1 MTKIR
6 VFPHNEKGKIEF
18 TKEEL
23 QKLLNEVY
31 NEGKTDSYTIYYGT
45 DWNIRTVPCNTTSA
59 ITNTVSAKDTNV
71 GTISDLTADKIT
83 VTPSTI
89 EVKY

>member
-31 NEGKTDSYTIYYGT
+31 NEGKMDSYTISYGSSTTTPYYL
-45 DWNIRTVPCNTTSA
+45 
-59 ITNTVSAKDTNV
+59 TNTASSSSILTGNDKLNSLTVDVKD
-71 GTISDLTADKIT
+71 
-83 VTPSTI
+83 
-89 EVKY
+89 

>member
-6 VFPHNEKGKIEF
+6 VFPKNEKGKIEF

-31 NEGKTDSYTIYYGT
+31 NEGKIDS
-45 DWNIRTVPCNTTSA
+45 C
-59 ITNTVSAKDTNV
+59 
-71 GTISDLTADKIT
+71 TISYGSNIT
-83 VTPSTI
+83 TTPYYYSTI
-89 EVKY
+89 TSSNSSTSIDKNNLTSLNIDVKD

>member
-31 NEGKTDSYTIYYGT
+31 NEGKIDSYTISYGS
-45 DWNIRTVPCNTTSA
+45 NIATTPYSY
-59 ITNTVSAKDTNV
+59 
-71 GTISDLTADKIT
+71 
-83 VTPSTI
+83 STI
-89 EVKY
+89 TASDSSTSINKNNLTSLTTDVKD

>member
-6 VFPHNEKGKIEF
+6 VFPKNEKGKIEF

-31 NEGKTDSYTIYYGT
+31 NEGKIDSYTISYGS
-45 DWNIRTVPCNTTSA
+45 NITT
-59 ITNTVSAKDTNV
+59 
-71 GTISDLTADKIT
+71 
-83 VTPSTI
+83 TPYSYSTI
-89 EVKY
+89 TASNSSTSINKNNLTSLTTDIKD

>member
-31 NEGKTDSYTIYYGT
+31 NEGKVDSYTISYGS
-45 DWNIRTVPCNTTSA
+45 NITTIPYFYPTITTSNSSTL
-59 ITNTVSAKDTNV
+59 IDKNNLTSLTTDVKD
-71 GTISDLTADKIT
+71 
-83 VTPSTI
+83 
-89 EVKY
+89 

>member
-31 NEGKTDSYTIYYGT
+31 NEGKIDSYTISYGS
-45 DWNIRTVPCNTTSA
+45 NITTTPCCHSTITTSNSSTS
-59 ITNTVSAKDTNV
+59 INKNNLDSLNINV
-71 GTISDLTADKIT
+71 KTEENI
-83 VTPSTI
+83 
-89 EVKY
+89 

>member
-6 VFPHNEKGKIEF
+6 VFPKNEKGKIEF

-31 NEGKTDSYTIYYGT
+31 NEGKMDSYTISYGSNITTTPYSYPTITANNLSTSIDKNNLTFITT
-45 DWNIRTVPCNTTSA
+45 DV
-59 ITNTVSAKDTNV
+59 KD
-71 GTISDLTADKIT
+71 
-83 VTPSTI
+83 
-89 EVKY
+89 

>member
-6 VFPHNEKGKIEF
+6 VFPKNEKGKIEF

-31 NEGKTDSYTIYYGT
+31 NEGKIDSYTISYGSNITTTPYYYST
-45 DWNIRTVPCNTTSA
+45 ITT
-59 ITNTVSAKDTNV
+59 TNS
-71 GTISDLTADKIT
+71 S
-83 VTPSTI
+83 TPSDKNNLTSLNI
-89 EVKY
+89 DVKD

>member
-31 NEGKTDSYTIYYGT
+31 NEGKMDSYTIYYGSS
-45 DWNIRTVPCNTTSA
+45 TTTPYYP
-59 ITNTVSAKDTNV
+59 TNMTSSSSILTGNDKLNSLTIDVKD
-71 GTISDLTADKIT
+71 
-83 VTPSTI
+83 
-89 EVKY
+89 

>member
-1 MTKIR
+1 MIKIR

-31 NEGKTDSYTIYYGT
+31 NEGKIDSYTISY
-45 DWNIRTVPCNTTSA
+45 DSNITTTPYCYSTITTSNSSTS
-59 ITNTVSAKDTNV
+59 IDKNNLDSLNINV
-71 GTISDLTADKIT
+71 KTEENI
-83 VTPSTI
+83 
-89 EVKY
+89 

>member
-6 VFPHNEKGKIEF
+6 VFPKNEKGKIEF

-31 NEGKTDSYTIYYGT
+31 NEGKADSYTISYGS
-45 DWNIRTVPCNTTSA
+45 NITTTPYPYSTITTSNSS
-59 ITNTVSAKDTNV
+59 ISIDKKNLTSLTTDVKD
-71 GTISDLTADKIT
+71 
-83 VTPSTI
+83 
-89 EVKY
+89 

>member
-6 VFPHNEKGKIEF
+6 VFPKNEKGKIEF

-31 NEGKTDSYTIYYGT
+31 NEGKIDSYLMVLILQPHLTI
-45 DWNIRTVPCNTTSA
+45 ILQLLQA
-59 ITNTVSAKDTNV
+59 IHQHQVIK
-71 GTISDLTADKIT
+71 TILLL
-83 VTPSTI
+83 
-89 EVKY
+89 

>member
-31 NEGKTDSYTIYYGT
+31 NEGKVDSYTISYGSNITTTPYYYST
-45 DWNIRTVPCNTTSA
+45 ITTSNLSTS
-59 ITNTVSAKDTNV
+59 IDKNNLTSLTTDVKD
-71 GTISDLTADKIT
+71 
-83 VTPSTI
+83 
-89 EVKY
+89 

>member
-6 VFPHNEKGKIEF
+6 VFPKNERGKIEF

-31 NEGKTDSYTIYYGT
+31 SEGKADSYTVYYGSGST
-45 DWNIRTVPCNTTSA
+45 LAPWYST
-59 ITNTVSAKDTNV
+59 ITANNS
-71 GTISDLTADKIT
+71 TISLDKNKVPDT
-83 VTPSTI
+83 GAFSTPSTL

>member
-31 NEGKTDSYTIYYGT
+31 NEGKIDSYTISYGSNITTTPYYST
-45 DWNIRTVPCNTTSA
+45 ITTSNSSTS
-59 ITNTVSAKDTNV
+59 I
-71 GTISDLTADKIT
+71 DKNN
-83 VTPSTI
+83 PHNSH
-89 EVKY
+89 

>member
-31 NEGKTDSYTIYYGT
+31 NEGKVDSYIIFYGSNITTTPYCSTI
-45 DWNIRTVPCNTTSA
+45 TTSNLSTS
-59 ITNTVSAKDTNV
+59 IGKDT
-71 GTISDLTADKIT
+71 LTF
-83 VTPSTI
+83 
-89 EVKY
+89 

>member
-6 VFPHNEKGKIEF
+6 VFPKNEKGKIEF

-31 NEGKTDSYTIYYGT
+31 NEGRIDSYTISYGSNITTTPYYYST
-45 DWNIRTVPCNTTSA
+45 ATASNSST
-59 ITNTVSAKDTNV
+59 
-71 GTISDLTADKIT
+71 LTGNNKLN
-83 VTPSTI
+83 SLTI
-89 EVKY
+89 EVKD

>member
-6 VFPHNEKGKIEF
+6 VFPKNEKGKIEF

-31 NEGKTDSYTIYYGT
+31 NEGKIDSYTISYGSNITTTPYYY
-45 DWNIRTVPCNTTSA
+45 
-59 ITNTVSAKDTNV
+59 
-71 GTISDLTADKIT
+71 
-83 VTPSTI
+83 STI
-89 EVKY
+89 TTTNSSTSIDKNNLTSITTDIKD

>member
-31 NEGKTDSYTIYYGT
+31 NEGKMDSYTISYGSSTTTPYYL
-45 DWNIRTVPCNTTSA
+45 
-59 ITNTVSAKDTNV
+59 TNTASNSSTLTGNDKLNSLTVDVKD
-71 GTISDLTADKIT
+71 
-83 VTPSTI
+83 
-89 EVKY
+89 

>member
-6 VFPHNEKGKIEF
+6 VFPKNEKGKIEF

-31 NEGKTDSYTIYYGT
+31 NEGKIDSYTISYGSNITTTPYYYSKVT
-45 DWNIRTVPCNTTSA
+45 TNNSSTSIDKNNLTSLNIDV
-59 ITNTVSAKDTNV
+59 KDYKEN
-71 GTISDLTADKIT
+71 I
-83 VTPSTI
+83 
-89 EVKY
+89 

>member
-31 NEGKTDSYTIYYGT
+31 NEGKIDSYTISYGSNITTAPYYYST
-45 DWNIRTVPCNTTSA
+45 ITTSNSSTS
-59 ITNTVSAKDTNV
+59 IDKNNLTSLNIDVKD
-71 GTISDLTADKIT
+71 
-83 VTPSTI
+83 
-89 EVKY
+89 

>member
-31 NEGKTDSYTIYYGT
+31 NEGKVDSYTIFYGSNITTTPYYYST
-45 DWNIRTVPCNTTSA
+45 ITTSNSSTS
-59 ITNTVSAKDTNV
+59 IDKNNLTSLTTDVKD
-71 GTISDLTADKIT
+71 
-83 VTPSTI
+83 
-89 EVKY
+89 

>member
-6 VFPHNEKGKIEF
+6 VFPHNENGKIEF

-31 NEGKTDSYTIYYGT
+31 NEGKIDSYTISY
-45 DWNIRTVPCNTTSA
+45 DSNTT
-59 ITNTVSAKDTNV
+59 T
-71 GTISDLTADKIT
+71 
-83 VTPSTI
+83 TPYYYSTI
-89 EVKY
+89 NTSNSSMPIDKNNLTSLNIDVKD

>member
-6 VFPHNEKGKIEF
+6 VFPHNEKGKIES

-31 NEGKTDSYTIYYGT
+31 NEGRVDGYTIYYGS
-45 DWNIRTVPCNTTSA
+45 TTTAEPYSTTTA
-59 ITNTVSAKDTNV
+59 SNLSTSIGKDT
-71 GTISDLTADKIT
+71 LTF
-83 VTPSTI
+83 
-89 EVKY
+89 

>member
-31 NEGKTDSYTIYYGT
+31 NEGRADNCSIYYGSNT
-45 DWNIRTVPCNTTSA
+45 IPIISCTTSA
-59 ITNTVSAKDTNV
+59 TTNKVSTSIDKNNL
-71 GTISDLTADKIT
+71 TIK
-83 VTPSTI
+83 
-89 EVKY
+89 EY

>member
-31 NEGKTDSYTIYYGT
+31 NEGKIDSYTIYYGSS
-45 DWNIRTVPCNTTSA
+45 TTTPYYP
-59 ITNTVSAKDTNV
+59 TNTASSSSILTGNDKLNSLTVNIKD
-71 GTISDLTADKIT
+71 
-83 VTPSTI
+83 
-89 EVKY
+89 

>member
-23 QKLLNEVY
+23 QNLLNEVY
-31 NEGKTDSYTIYYGT
+31 NEGKIDSYTISYGS
-45 DWNIRTVPCNTTSA
+45 NITTTPYCYSTITTSNSSTS
-59 ITNTVSAKDTNV
+59 IDKNNLDSLNIDVKD
-71 GTISDLTADKIT
+71 
-83 VTPSTI
+83 
-89 EVKY
+89 

>member
-31 NEGKTDSYTIYYGT
+31 NEGKMDSYTISYGSSTTTPYYPT
-45 DWNIRTVPCNTTSA
+45 NTTSSSS
-59 ITNTVSAKDTNV
+59 ILTGNDKLNSLTVDVKD
-71 GTISDLTADKIT
+71 
-83 VTPSTI
+83 
-89 EVKY
+89 

>member
-6 VFPHNEKGKIEF
+6 VFPKNDKGKIEF

-31 NEGKTDSYTIYYGT
+31 NEGKMDSYTIYYGSGLT
-45 DWNIRTVPCNTTSA
+45 TTVPYSIITANSASTSIGRTN
-59 ITNTVSAKDTNV
+59 ITSTPLTV
-71 GTISDLTADKIT
+71 
-83 VTPSTI
+83 
-89 EVKY
+89 EVKDY

>member
-31 NEGKTDSYTIYYGT
+31 NEGKMDSYTIYYGST
-45 DWNIRTVPCNTTSA
+45 TTSLPYYPTNTTSSSS
-59 ITNTVSAKDTNV
+59 TLTGNDKLNS
-71 GTISDLTADKIT
+71 LTAD
-83 VTPSTI
+83 
-89 EVKY
+89 VKD